1 MNSRLNA
8 IILLLFF
15 GWIPSLASA
24 QNKTYE
30 NLEHGFSM
38 DLPAG
43 WKSVDLTNKD
53 SGTIRGIVSIRN
65 FVNSPKEMPRITVQ
79 CGQNWLELIAGGE
92 KILNNGVAVV
102 NGMNMAWFTTQRKN
116 GVTFSKQ
123 YYLRR
128 DQQTYRIA
136 YITGSK
142 SLYEKRLPEFESM
155 IQSLSW
161 FSARKINE
169 GPAGKLTQEKQII
182 ESIINRLDKK
192 DPKLSNT
199 INQMARWK
207 LEKSNDTTVTKQE
220 IANAT
225 DQLIKEIYSLRQ
237 DPSGLASV
245 RKSAELRKSLRSA
258 MTIGIYEGLPH
269 QLRERDLLEKE
280 LKREDISKIGGH
292 WFYKPQVTPNQQ
304 VANQLK
310 SMLSRTTSFSVR
322 SSVPTVCG
330 EFHPDFAVAWK
341 SGDRERFV
349 LLCFGCSEAMFIAD
363 DQKQQY
369 KIGKIE
375 KELKKI
381 LKTFSGKRPQR

>member
-1 MNSRLNA
+1 
-8 IILLLFF
+8 
-15 GWIPSLASA
+15 
-24 QNKTYE
+24 
-30 NLEHGFSM
+30 
-38 DLPAG
+38 
-43 WKSVDLTNKD
+43 
-53 SGTIRGIVSIRN
+53 
-65 FVNSPKEMPRITVQ
+65 
-79 CGQNWLELIAGGE
+79 
-92 KILNNGVAVV
+92 
-102 NGMNMAWFTTQRKN
+102 
-116 GVTFSKQ
+116 
-123 YYLRR
+123 
-128 DQQTYRIA
+128 
-136 YITGSK
+136 
-142 SLYEKRLPEFESM
+142 
-155 IQSLSW
+155 
-161 FSARKINE
+161 
-169 GPAGKLTQEKQII
+169 
-182 ESIINRLDKK
+182 
-192 DPKLSNT
+192 
-199 INQMARWK
+199 
-207 LEKSNDTTVTKQE
+207 
-220 IANAT
+220 
-225 DQLIKEIYSLRQ
+225 
-237 DPSGLASV
+237 
-245 RKSAELRKSLRSA
+245 

-322 SSVPTVCG
+322 SSVPMDCG